1 MIRGNLN
8 QSQLKAMR
16 ARLAAAD
23 LNPKQRQRLLWRIAK
38 LGIIVAAIGA
48 LALLW
53 YLNRDDEDVQ
63 ALTENFVGKLNRGV
77 SGTREAITGL
87 YGRLRA
93 RTVTVG

>member
-1 MIRGNLN
+1 
-8 QSQLKAMR
+8 MR
-16 ARLAAAD
+16 
-23 LNPKQRQRLLWRIAK
+23 KWFIF
-38 LGIIVAAIGA
+38 GIIVAAIGA

-87 YGRLRA
+87 YGRMRG
-93 RTVTVG
+93 RVVEMG

>member
-1 MIRGNLN
+1 
-8 QSQLKAMR
+8 
-16 ARLAAAD
+16 
-23 LNPKQRQRLLWRIAK
+23 
-38 LGIIVAAIGA
+38 

-87 YGRLRA
+87 YGRLRG